1 MTKSIF
7 ALLHSKLGNGKEA
20 YKWFKESY
28 EHNLLPPFRVLA
40 ETAEGDNPYFITGA
54 GGTLQAV
61 IMGFAGVDFGTD
73 GKIIQAKNALPPHW
87 KKITVKGI
95 GMQKQTFSN
104 PSLR

>member
-1 MTKSIF
+1 M
-7 ALLHSKLGNGKEA
+7 
-20 YKWFKESY
+20 
-28 EHNLLPPFRVLA
+28 A

-61 IMGFAGVDFGTD
+61 IMGFAGVDFGSAGT
-73 GKIIQAKNALPPHW
+73 IVQTKNALPPHW

-104 PSLR
+104 SFVR

>member
-73 GKIIQAKNALPPHW
+73 GKIIQAKMHYPTLE
-87 KKITVKGI
+87 K
-95 GMQKQTFSN
+95 
-104 PSLR
+104 LR

>member
-73 GKIIQAKNALPPHW
+73 GKIIQAKNALPHTG
-87 KKITVKGI
+87 KITVKGI